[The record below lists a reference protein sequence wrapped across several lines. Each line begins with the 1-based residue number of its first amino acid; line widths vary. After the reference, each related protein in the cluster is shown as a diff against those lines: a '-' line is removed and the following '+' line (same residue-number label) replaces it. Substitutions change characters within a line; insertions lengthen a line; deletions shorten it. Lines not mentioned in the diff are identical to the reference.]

1 MRTKIVLAM
10 AAFAIGGAWI
20 GASALAANGNQVVG
34 LRRLTENE
42 YRNSI
47 ADIFGKDISVQGT
60 FEPGIRLGG
69 LTSASTAV
77 LSITP
82 AGFESYSKMADSI
95 ATQATD
101 EENRKRLISCQPKS
115 AKAPDD
121 VCATEF
127 LSHYGLQLFR
137 RPLTSE
143 ELKTRV
149 NLARTMAKSS
159 GDFYAGLRYSLATLL
174 QSPEFLFRKEIA
186 VSADGKAYAL
196 DPYSRATRLSYLMWD
211 TTPDAELL
219 KSAES
224 GELNTPAGLE
234 KQVDRLMAS
243 PRLEVGMRAFFTDMF
258 MLDTFNVI
266 SKDSLFYPKWAGPMA
281 AAAQEET
288 LRSTLDVALHQNGDM
303 RDLMV
308 TRKTLINRSLASL
321 YGVPFSFKDDWAPY
335 EFAPEA
341 GRSGI
346 LTQIS
351 MLAMFS
357 HPGRSSPTKRG
368 VAINEILLCEPTP
381 TPPNNVDFSEVNDTS
396 GPKKTVRER
405 LMAHAADKTCASCHN
420 AVDPLGLS
428 LEGFDTIG
436 GRREKENGELIDVS
450 ATIQGKSFSG
460 AEGLGKFMY
469 SSPKY
474 PACLARKLY
483 SYANG
488 LNSEEVET
496 SAFKAGLDDF
506 QKSGYRLRALLKG
519 LIVSP
524 QFFTASPE
532 TVEAS
537 AGHTKTASQ

>member
-1 MRTKIVLAM
+1 MRTRVVLGI
-10 AAFAIGGAWI
+10 AAFVACGTWI
-20 GASALAANGNQVVG
+20 GAAALEASGSQVVG

-47 ADIFGKDISVQGT
+47 ADILGKNIQVQGT
-60 FEPGIRLGG
+60 FEPGIRIGG
-69 LTSASTAV
+69 LTAASTAV

-82 AGFESYSKMADSI
+82 AGFESYTKMADSI
-95 ATQATD
+95 ATQAVS
-101 EENRKRLISCQPKS
+101 EANRKRLISCQPKS
-115 AKAPDD
+115 DKAPDD
-121 VCATEF
+121 ACATQV
-127 LSHYGLQLFR
+127 LSQYGRQLFR
-137 RPLTSE
+137 RPLTAE
-143 ELKTRV
+143 ELRSRV
-149 NLARTMAKSS
+149 SLARTMAKSS
-159 GDFYAGLRYSLATLL
+159 GDFYAGLRYGLATLL

-186 VSADGKAYAL
+186 VPTADKSGYVL

-224 GELNTPAGLE
+224 GEITTPAGLE

-288 LRSTLDVALHQNGDM
+288 LRSTLDLALAQNGDM
-303 RDLMV
+303 RELLV
-308 TRKTLINRSLASL
+308 TRKTLINRSLASI
-321 YGVPFSFKDDWAPY
+321 YGVPFSFNGEWAPH
-335 EFAPEA
+335 EFGPES
-341 GRSGI
+341 GRSGL

-357 HPGRSSPTKRG
+357 HPGKSSPTKRG
-368 VAINEILLCEPTP
+368 VAMNEILLCEPTP
-381 TPPNNVDFSEVNDTS
+381 TPPNNVDFTEVNDVNS
-396 GPKKTVRER
+396 PRKTVRER

-420 AVDPLGLS
+420 AVDPIGLS

-436 GRREKENGELIDVS
+436 GRRDRENGELIDVS
-450 ATIQGKSFSG
+450 ATLAGKSFQG
-460 AEGLGKFMY
+460 AEGLGKFLY
-469 SSPKY
+469 SSPKF
-474 PACLARKLY
+474 PSCVARKLY

-496 SAFKAGLDDF
+496 GAFKGGLEAF

-519 LIVSP
+519 LVTDP
-524 QFFTASPE
+524 KFFN
-532 TVEAS
+532 AS
-537 AGHTKTASQ
+537 APEANHTSP

>member
-1 MRTKIVLAM
+1 MRTKIILVV
-10 AAFAIGGAWI
+10 AAFMVCGVWI
-20 GASALAANGNQVVG
+20 GASALAASGSQVVG

-69 LTSASTAV
+69 LTAASTAV

-95 ATQATD
+95 ATQATSD
-101 EENRKRLISCQPKS
+101 ENRKRLVSCQPKS

-127 LSHYGLQLFR
+127 LSHYGLQLFQ

-149 NLARTMAKSS
+149 SLARTMAKSS
-159 GDFYAGLRYSLATLL
+159 GDFYAGLRYGLATLL

-186 VSADGKAYAL
+186 VSADGKNYAL
-196 DPYSRATRLSYLMWD
+196 EPYSRAARLSYLMWD
-211 TTPDAELL
+211 TTPDADLL
-219 KSAES
+219 KAAES
-224 GELNTPAGLE
+224 GDLNTPAGLE

-243 PRLEVGMRAFFTDMF
+243 PRLEVGMRAFFSDML

-281 AAAQEET
+281 SAAQEET
-288 LRSTLDVALHQNGDM
+288 LRSTVDLALHQNGDM
-303 RDLMV
+303 RDLMT
-308 TRKTLINRSLASL
+308 TRKTQINRSLASL
-321 YGVPFSFKDDWAPY
+321 YGVPFSFKGDWAPY
-335 EFAPEA
+335 EFSPDT

-351 MLAMFS
+351 MLSMFS

-381 TPPNNVDFSEVNDTS
+381 TPPNNVDFSEVNDTN
-396 GPKKTVRER
+396 GPRKTVRER

-420 AVDPLGLS
+420 AVDPIGLS

-436 GRREKENGELIDVS
+436 GRREKENGEMIDVS
-450 ATIQGKSFSG
+450 ATIQGKKFSG
-460 AEGLGKFMY
+460 AEGLGKFLY

-474 PACLARKLY
+474 PACIARKLY

-496 SAFKAGLDDF
+496 SAFKSGLDDF

-519 LIVSP
+519 LVTDP
-524 QFFTASPE
+524 KFFTTSAPV
-532 TVEAS
+532 VEAS
-537 AGHTKTASQ
+537 ASHTKTASQ